1 MEDFVYLASASPRR
15 RQLLSQIGVPFQ
27 LLNVEVDESLGAGE
41 AAERYVLRLAQAKAA
56 AGLSRRMAVPHG
68 AAAGVAT
75 PCMATPGAPVLGA
88 DTAVV
93 AGGAILGKPADCA
106 DAERML
112 GLLSGRTHEVL
123 TAVALANDDGVLTQ
137 LSRSEVTFREITP
150 EEAREYWNTG
160 ESRDKAGAYAIQGY
174 GAVFVSGL
182 RGSYSGVMGLPLFET
197 AQLLRAAGL
206 PCWAKG
212 TAVTDG
218 H

>member
-15 RQLLSQIGVPFQ
+15 RQLLSQIGVNFQ
-27 LLNVEVDESLGAGE
+27 VLSVDVDESIAAGE

-56 AGLSRRMAVPHG
+56 AGLTRRI
-68 AAAGVAT
+68 AARHV
-75 PCMATPGAPVLGA
+75 PVLGA

-93 AGGAILGKPADCA
+93 TGGAILGKPADCT
-106 DAERML
+106 DAQRML
-112 GLLSGRTHEVL
+112 GLLSAGTHEVL
-123 TAVALANDDGVLTQ
+123 TAVALATDGGVLSH

-150 EEAREYWNTG
+150 GDARDYWNTG
-160 ESRDKAGAYAIQGY
+160 ESRDKAGGYAIQGY

-197 AQLLRAAGL
+197 AQLLRAAGV
-206 PCWAKG
+206 PCWLETTGIA
-212 TAVTDG
+212 ATDG

>member
-15 RQLLSQIGVPFQ
+15 RQLLSQIGVTFQ
-27 LLNVEVDESLGAGE
+27 VLSVDVDESIATREGAE
-41 AAERYVLRLAQAKAA
+41 SYVLRLARAKAA
-56 AGLSRRMAVPHG
+56 AGLARRI
-68 AAAGVAT
+68 AARR
-75 PCMATPGAPVLGA
+75 APVLGA

-106 DAERML
+106 DAQRML
-112 GLLSGRTHEVL
+112 GLLSASTHEVL
-123 TAVALANDDGVLTQ
+123 TAVALATDDGVLSH

-150 EEAREYWNTG
+150 EEARDYWNTG

-197 AQLLRAAGL
+197 AQLLRAAGV
-206 PCWAKG
+206 PCWLETKG
-212 TAVTDG
+212 TAATDG

>member
-15 RQLLSQIGVPFQ
+15 RQLLSQIGVIFQ
-27 LLNVEVDESLGAGE
+27 LLSVGVDESVAAGE
-41 AAERYVLRLAQAKAA
+41 DAERYVLRLARAKAA
-56 AGLSRRMAVPHG
+56 AGLGRRTTARR
-68 AAAGVAT
+68 T
-75 PCMATPGAPVLGA
+75 PVLGA

-112 GLLSGRTHEVL
+112 GLLSARTHEVL
-123 TAVALANDDGVLTQ
+123 TAVALATDDGVLSH

-150 EEAREYWNTG
+150 EEARAYWNTG

-197 AQLLRAAGL
+197 AHLLRAAGV
-206 PCWAKG
+206 PCWLETKG
-212 TAVTDG
+212 TAATDG

>member
-1 MEDFVYLASASPRR
+1 MEDFVYLASGSPRR

-27 LLNVEVDESLGAGE
+27 VLSVDVDESIAAGE
-41 AAERYVLRLAQAKAA
+41 GAQGYVLRLAQAKAA
-56 AGLSRRMAVPHG
+56 AGLARRN
-68 AAAGVAT
+68 AAE
-75 PCMATPGAPVLGA
+75 PRPVLGA

-93 AGGAILGKPADCA
+93 AGGAILGKPADRA

-112 GLLSGRTHEVL
+112 GLLSARTHEVL
-123 TAVALANDDGVLTQ
+123 TAVALATDDGVLSH

-150 EEAREYWNTG
+150 AEAREYWNTG
-160 ESRDKAGAYAIQGY
+160 ESRDKAGGYAIQGY

-197 AQLLRAAGL
+197 AQLLRTAGV
-206 PCWAKG
+206 PCWLETKG
-212 TAVTDG
+212 IAATDG

>member
-15 RQLLSQIGVPFQ
+15 RQLLSQIGVIFQ
-27 LLNVEVDESLGAGE
+27 ILSVDVDESIAAGE
-41 AAERYVLRLAQAKAA
+41 AAEGYVLRLARAKAA
-56 AGLSRRMAVPHG
+56 AGRGRRIAAPH
-68 AAAGVAT
+68 
-75 PCMATPGAPVLGA
+75 APVLGA

-93 AGGAILGKPADCA
+93 ADGAILGKPADSA

-112 GLLSGRTHEVL
+112 ALLSARTHEVL
-123 TAVALANDDGVLTQ
+123 TAVALATDDGVLSH

-150 EEAREYWNTG
+150 EEARDYWNTG

-197 AQLLRAAGL
+197 AQLLRAAGV
-206 PCWAKG
+206 PCWKERI
-212 TAVTDG
+212 AVTDG

>member
-27 LLNVEVDESLGAGE
+27 ILSVDVDEAVVAGE
-41 AAERYVLRLAQAKAA
+41 AAPRYVVRLAQAKAA
-56 AGLSRRMAVPHG
+56 AGLARRS
-68 AAAGVAT
+68 AGRQCA
-75 PCMATPGAPVLGA
+75 VLGA

-112 GLLSGRTHEVL
+112 ALLSAATHEVL
-123 TAVALANDDGVLTQ
+123 TAIALATDAGVQ
-137 LSRSEVTFREITP
+137 SHLSRSEVTFREITP
-150 EEAREYWNTG
+150 EEARDYWNTG
-160 ESRDKAGAYAIQGY
+160 EGRDKAGAYAIQGY

-197 AQLLRAAGL
+197 AQLLRAAGV
-206 PCWAKG
+206 PCWLETRGIA
-212 TAVTDG
+212 ATDG